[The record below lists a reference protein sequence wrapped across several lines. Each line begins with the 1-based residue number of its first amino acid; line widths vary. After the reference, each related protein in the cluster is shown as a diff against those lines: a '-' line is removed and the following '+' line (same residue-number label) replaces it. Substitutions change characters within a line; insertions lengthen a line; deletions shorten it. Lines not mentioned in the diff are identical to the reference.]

1 MNEIDLRLLRA
12 AVAVAE
18 ELNFSRAAV
27 RLHITQPAL
36 TKQIQDLEEFLKTR
50 VFDRDHQRVTLT
62 DAGRAFVA
70 EAKLSLLHQ
79 QRAIQAARS
88 AAEGAE
94 AVLNIGQSPYID
106 PLLSSLAS
114 SVHLSLYPSL
124 KLHVFSDYSPE
135 LSRRVAAGDLDVA
148 IMVAVNE
155 SRQLSAVELMCSP
168 FYIAFD
174 RESDL
179 ARQRELK
186 LTDLTGLPWILF
198 SQQVNPSLYDA
209 ISERALELK
218 VEPCERHYA
227 TSAEQAAQL
236 VKSTGGVAFLTQQ
249 GAWRVAVDGITIRPL
264 TEAGL
269 QVKTVVTARNDAG
282 RLVSEFV
289 RALVRKVKGFGE
301 PVQAKLPLAI

>member
-1 MNEIDLRLLRA
+1 
-12 AVAVAE
+12 
-18 ELNFSRAAV
+18 
-27 RLHITQPAL
+27 
-36 TKQIQDLEEFLKTR
+36 
-50 VFDRDHQRVTLT
+50 
-62 DAGRAFVA
+62 
-70 EAKLSLLHQ
+70 
-79 QRAIQAARS
+79 
-88 AAEGAE
+88 
-94 AVLNIGQSPYID
+94 
-106 PLLSSLAS
+106 
-114 SVHLSLYPSL
+114 
-124 KLHVFSDYSPE
+124 
-135 LSRRVAAGDLDVA
+135 
-148 IMVAVNE
+148 MVAVNE

-179 ARQRELK
+179 AMQRELK
-186 LTDLTGLPWILF
+186 LTDLKGLPWILF
-198 SQQVNPSLYDA
+198 SQQVNPTLYDA

>member
-148 IMVAVNE
+148 KV
-155 SRQLSAVELMCSP
+155 SRGMEGEIFTALGALFDLRLGGGDRLSH
-168 FYIAFD
+168 
-174 RESDL
+174 L
-179 ARQRELK
+179 A
-186 LTDLTGLPWILF
+186 G
-198 SQQVNPSLYDA
+198 
-209 ISERALELK
+209 
-218 VEPCERHYA
+218 H
-227 TSAEQAAQL
+227 
-236 VKSTGGVAFLTQQ
+236 QQ
-249 GAWRVAVDGITIRPL
+249 GQFAH
-264 TEAGL
+264 
-269 QVKTVVTARNDAG
+269 
-282 RLVSEFV
+282 
-289 RALVRKVKGFGE
+289 
-301 PVQAKLPLAI
+301 AIP